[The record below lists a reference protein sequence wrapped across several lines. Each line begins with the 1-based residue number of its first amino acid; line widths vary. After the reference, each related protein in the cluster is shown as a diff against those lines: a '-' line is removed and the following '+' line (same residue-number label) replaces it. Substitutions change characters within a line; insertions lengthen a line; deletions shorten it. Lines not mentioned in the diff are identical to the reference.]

1 MSLDKTLLRML
12 LQISEPWAVR
22 EYKVDL
28 RNRRCDVWIGIEE
41 QRGWFGRSKKS
52 VVDTRDGVWRHVNFG
67 SMSVYLH
74 VAAPVGADLSSLG
87 WVGDEGLPFTRQLA
101 KQVFALFSEG
111 VTLRAICAL
120 LDIPLS
126 DVWRYRFALDNGK
139 VGVVQDGAEA
149 PAPVTRNV
157 AAAAAVAEESS
168 ASAVVPD
175 VGDPVWTRLVTG
187 DMALDIRVLSL
198 KLMLSRLRSQLDVIS
213 DDEVRMLKLREL
225 HRYFVKNERMLSHEL
240 AQLRTA

>member
-12 LQISEPWAVR
+12 MQVSEPWAVR

-28 RNRRCDVWIGIEE
+28 RNRRCDVWIGVEE
-41 QRGWFGRSKKS
+41 PRGWFGRSKKS
-52 VVDTRDGVWRHVNFG
+52 VQETRDGVWRHVNFG
-67 SMSVYLH
+67 SMSVYMH
-74 VAAPVGADLSSLG
+74 VAAPLGADLSSLG
-87 WVGDEGLPFTRQLA
+87 WVGDDGLPFTRDLA

-139 VGVVQDGAEA
+139 VGVAQAEAEA
-149 PAPVTRNV
+149 PKVTRNV
-157 AAAAAVAEESS
+157 AAAAAVAQESANS
-168 ASAVVPD
+168 ESVPD
-175 VGDPVWTRLVTG
+175 VGDPVWTRLATG
-187 DMALDIRVLSL
+187 DMNLDIRVLSL
-198 KLMLSRLRSQLDVIS
+198 KLMLSRMRSQLDVIS

-225 HRYFVKNERMLSHEL
+225 HRYFVKNERMLTHEL
-240 AQLRTA
+240 AQLRMA